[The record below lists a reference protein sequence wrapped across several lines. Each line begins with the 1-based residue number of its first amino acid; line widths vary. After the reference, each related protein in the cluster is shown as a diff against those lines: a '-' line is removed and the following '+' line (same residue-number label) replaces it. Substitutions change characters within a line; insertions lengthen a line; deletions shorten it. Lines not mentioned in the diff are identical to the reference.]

1 MARRRPI
8 QAKIRSSSNG
18 LSRRQ
23 TGLRQCTSSSALSLV
38 RPMPSENLD
47 DETKLAKRHLTKEMW
62 QLVSIA
68 VKRMADELVS
78 ISNNQQAT
86 VRPPHLEPP
95 STISTSNPPAI
106 SQESIGQLPTQATV
120 QQPIVAGV
128 GAGDTPVPSREK
140 LPAITEPLKKR
151 MIPIDILE
159 PSMNMKRKA
168 TSNNATRRA
177 IKCKVQ
183 NRATKKNEKKGVQ
196 RVRSSHPTK
205 PK

>member
-1 MARRRPI
+1 
-8 QAKIRSSSNG
+8 
-18 LSRRQ
+18 
-23 TGLRQCTSSSALSLV
+23 
-38 RPMPSENLD
+38 MPSESLD

-86 VRPPHLEPP
+86 VRPPPPEPTL
-95 STISTSNPPAI
+95 TISTSNPPAI
-106 SQESIGQLPTQATV
+106 SQESIQTGGQLPAQATV
-120 QQPIVAGV
+120 QQPIVVGV

-140 LPAITEPLKKR
+140 LPAVTEPLKKR

-177 IKCKVQ
+177 IKSKVQ
-183 NRATKKNEKKGVQ
+183 NRATKKNEKKAVQ